1 MNVPLVLDRAV
12 DVHRRLLAAGIDNA
26 LGGALALAFHTDDPR
41 GTQDIDVNVSLPA
54 DRATEALRALPKDV
68 PWNDQTLAVIER
80 DGQVRIWWPVPG
92 EVAMPL
98 DLFFAVDEFHE
109 VARHRTVEVD
119 LLGATVRILSATDLT
134 VFKAL
139 FDRPKDWPDI
149 LAMITAHDST
159 VDLDEAA
166 GWLGRIVGNDDPR
179 TVRLRGLA
187 AKT

>member
-1 MNVPLVLDRAV
+1 MSGALVLDRAV
-12 DVHRRLLAAGIDNA
+12 DVHRRLLDAGIDNA

-54 DRATEALRALPKDV
+54 ENAVAALRALPADV
-68 PWNDQTLAVIER
+68 PWDDQTLATIER

-109 VARHRTVEVD
+109 VARRRTIAVD
-119 LLGATVRILSATDLT
+119 LQGERVQILSATDLT

-149 LAMITAHDST
+149 LAMLAAHDSR
-159 VDLDEAA
+159 VDLEEAVN
-166 GWLGRIVGNDDPR
+166 WLARIVGDEDPR
-179 TVRLRGLA
+179 TVRLRGLRVG
-187 AKT
+187 